1 MKWTATLAA
10 SAIAITSLSA
20 SLAAGAAPKSAV
32 VERSPD
38 LLRPQQLRKAF
49 KPTASAPLLAPDM
62 SAAAAPTVD
71 DVGDPDSFG
80 KNVTWL
86 GLAQTQGVTV
96 TADCTGSDPTVER
109 CITAAAPPAFTS
121 FDEADLAMINLP
133 AKATKSLIC
142 FTLTPSVNVFWQNPL
157 ATPANARFSASAS
170 INIDNPVLDD
180 PSLINPNTG
189 LPFGGT
195 LALGLSTFH
204 DTHTLQPGEVD
215 SKVLFMSRGCIAGL
229 VSKRALVE
237 SYGLTETQAKDF
249 FKKPMTLRFGARGT
263 VALQDF
269 ATYFYG
275 IRLYGD

>member
-1 MKWTATLAA
+1 MKWTALVAT
-10 SAIAITSLSA
+10 STIAIAA
-20 SLAAGAAPKSAV
+20 FAVHAAPKAAV
-32 VERSPD
+32 MEKSPD
-38 LLRPQQLRKAF
+38 LLRPQQLKKTF
-49 KPTASAPLLAPDM
+49 KPLEAAPLLAPGV
-62 SAAAAPTVD
+62 SAAVAPSVEH
-71 DVGDPDSFG
+71 VGDPDSFG

-86 GLAQTQGVTV
+86 GLAQTQGVTI

-109 CITAAAPPAFTS
+109 CITAASAPAPTS
-121 FDEADLAMINLP
+121 FNESDLARINLP

-157 ATPANARFSASAS
+157 ASPANARFSASAS

-180 PSLINPNTG
+180 PALVDPNTG

-229 VSKRALVE
+229 VSKRVLVE
-237 SYGLTETQAKDF
+237 SYGLTEMQAREF

>member
-1 MKWTATLAA
+1 MKWTAWIAA
-10 SAIAITSLSA
+10 SAIAMTT
-20 SLAAGAAPKSAV
+20 LAADAAPKDAV
-32 VERSPD
+32 TEKSPD
-38 LLRPQQLRKAF
+38 VLRAGQLKKAF
-49 KPTASAPLLAPDM
+49 KRLEPAPLLAPGV
-62 SAAAAPTVD
+62 AAAPSVE

-96 TADCTGSDPTVER
+96 TADCAGSDPTLER
-109 CITAAAPPAFTS
+109 CITAAPAPALTS
-121 FDEADLAMINLP
+121 FNEADLATINLP
-133 AKATKSLIC
+133 GKATKSLIC

-180 PSLINPNTG
+180 PALLDPNTG

-204 DTHTLQPGEVD
+204 DTHTLQPGEID

-229 VSKRALVE
+229 VSKRVLVE
-237 SYGLTETQAKDF
+237 SYGLTETQAKEF